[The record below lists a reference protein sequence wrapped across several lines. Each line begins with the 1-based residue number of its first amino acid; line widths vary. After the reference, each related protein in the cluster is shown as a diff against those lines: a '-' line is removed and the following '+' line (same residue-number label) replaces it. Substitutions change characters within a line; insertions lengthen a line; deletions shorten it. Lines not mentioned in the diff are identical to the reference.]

1 MKNKPIILVILD
13 GYGISENQ
21 FGNAINNET
30 APFFFKLIKKYPFSL
45 LEPSGQ
51 AIGLP
56 DGQIGNSEIGHL
68 TIGAGRIIY
77 NGLSLIN
84 NEIKTQKIKSN
95 KMILEAIN
103 FAKKNNSNLHI
114 LGLLSPGGVHS
125 NEKHIFELIK
135 IASENNLTPI
145 IHIFG
150 DGRDVAPKSLL
161 KSLEKLEN
169 IIKDYPSII
178 ATISGRFYA
187 MDRDKRWD
195 RIQLAYDNLLGI
207 SSNSFSNIKEYIL
220 SQYKK
225 NITDEFIEPAH
236 LENYHSFISDNDA
249 IIFANFRPDRAREL
263 SHFIFGS
270 NLYQE
275 FPQVKLNNI
284 YFAIMM
290 PYEGIEPSSILYKS
304 APINNTLGEIISKNN
319 LSQLRI
325 AETEKYA
332 HVTFFMDG
340 GLEIDFN
347 KEERILISSP
357 KVDTYDKSPNM
368 SSIDITDNLLKN
380 ITNFDFIIL
389 NFANADMV
397 GHTGNFEVTKQSIKC
412 LDNQIERIYNAIQKV
427 GGTMFITADHGN
439 AEEMIDENNSPITRH
454 TMNNVPFIITDE
466 NVKLFP
472 KGTIANV
479 APTILDY
486 MNIEIPIEMN
496 EKSLLKR

>member
-1 MKNKPIILVILD
+1 MKNKPIILAILD
-13 GYGISENQ
+13 GYGISENK
-21 FGNAINNET
+21 FGNAINIEN
-30 APFFFKLIKKYPFSL
+30 APFFFKLMKKYPFSL
-45 LEPSGQ
+45 LEASGE

-56 DGQIGNSEIGHL
+56 NGQIGNSEIGHL

-84 NEIKTQKIKSN
+84 NEIITQKIRGN
-95 KMILEAIN
+95 LVILEAIN

-125 NEKHIFELIK
+125 NENHIFELIK
-135 IASENNLTPI
+135 IVSDNGLTPI

-161 KSLEKLEN
+161 ESIIQLKNIGEKH
-169 IIKDYPSII
+169 PFII

-187 MDRDKRWD
+187 MDRDKRWE
-195 RIQLAYDNLLGI
+195 RVELAYNNLLGN
-207 SSNSFSNIKEYIL
+207 SSNSFSNIETYIL
-220 SQYKK
+220 SQYKQ

-236 LENYHSFISDNDA
+236 LNDYNNFIKDNDA

-263 SHFIFGS
+263 SHFIIGS

-275 FPQVKLNNI
+275 VPQKKLHNI
-284 YFAIMM
+284 YFATMM
-290 PYEGIEPSSILYKS
+290 SYEGIEPSGILYKS
-304 APINNTLGEIISKNN
+304 IPIKNTLGEVISKNN

-340 GLEIDFN
+340 GLEVDFN
-347 KEERILISSP
+347 KEKRILIPSP
-357 KVDTYDKSPNM
+357 KVDRYEKSPNM
-368 SSIDITDNLLKN
+368 SAAEITDNLINN
-380 ITNFDFIIL
+380 IKNFDFIIL

-397 GHTGNFEVTKQSIKC
+397 GHTGDFEATIQSIKC
-412 LDNQIERIYNAIQKV
+412 LDNQIERIYNAIQMIN
-427 GGTMFITADHGN
+427 GTMFITADHGN
-439 AEEMIDENNSPITRH
+439 AEEMIDKNHFPITRH
-454 TMNNVPFIITDE
+454 TTNNVPFIITDE
-466 NVKLFP
+466 NIKLLS
-472 KGTIANV
+472 KGTIANI

-486 MNIEIPIEMN
+486 MGIDIPVEMN